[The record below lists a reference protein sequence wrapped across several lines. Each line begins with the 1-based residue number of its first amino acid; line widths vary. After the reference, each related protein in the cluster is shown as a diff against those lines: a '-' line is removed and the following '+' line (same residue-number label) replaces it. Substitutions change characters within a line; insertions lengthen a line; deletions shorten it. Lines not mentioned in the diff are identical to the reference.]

1 MFKVLPCKALS
12 GDITYILISY
22 GLVCSPVSL
31 LTEEI
36 YAGSSM
42 EESCQYLNVLS
53 VYVHRYM
60 C

>member
-12 GDITYILISY
+12 GDITYILISQ
-22 GLVCSPVSL
+22 GLVCSCVSL

-36 YAGSSM
+36 QADSSV
-42 EESCQYLNVLS
+42 EERCQYLHVLG
-53 VYVHRYM
+53 VYVHRYT